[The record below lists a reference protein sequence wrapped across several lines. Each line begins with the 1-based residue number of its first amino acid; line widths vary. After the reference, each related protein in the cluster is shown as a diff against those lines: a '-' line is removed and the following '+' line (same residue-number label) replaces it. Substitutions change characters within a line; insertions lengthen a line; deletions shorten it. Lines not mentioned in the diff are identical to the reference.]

1 MRTFNKKVRPRELR
15 IGDMVLKEIRNTM
28 GDPREK
34 GKFKPNWLGPFLIKE
49 IFSGG
54 GVRLVD
60 LNGNLFAEPT
70 NMDQLKKIPW
80 RPTQKE
86 RKTIECEKAY

>member
-1 MRTFNKKVRPRELR
+1 MRAFNKKVKPRELR
-15 IGDMVLKEIRNTM
+15 IGDMVLKEIRNPM
-28 GDPREK
+28 RDPREK
-34 GKFKPNWLGPFLIKE
+34 GKFKPNWSGSFLIKE

-70 NMDQLKKIPW
+70 NMDQLK
-80 RPTQKE
+80 R
-86 RKTIECEKAY
+86 YHV